1 MNRFRLCATIV
12 AALSV
17 VSFSARAL
25 IVSSD
30 ASRSSGPSITEPAGA
45 QETALGPDGKPVRVI
60 SFSTSDHPASAAVAP
75 LEPRAPE
82 LAIPEPV
89 PSVAMPVAAQLP
101 PAVAVQARQAQA
113 EPEAHSAQ
121 RAHPVQKRIAA
132 APAKTRVASAQAHK
146 PFTVLSGL
154 W

>member
-30 ASRSSGPSITEPAGA
+30 ASRGPSIAEPAGA
-45 QETALGPDGKPVRVI
+45 QGTALGPDGKPVRVI
-60 SFSTSDHPASAAVAP
+60 SLSTSDHPASAAEAP
-75 LEPRAPE
+75 LKSRALE
-82 LAIPEPV
+82 LAIPEPG
-89 PSVAMPVAAQLP
+89 PSAAMPLAAELP
-101 PAVAVQARQAQA
+101 RPAAVQARQAQA
-113 EPEAHSAQ
+113 EPEAHPAL
-121 RAHPVQKRIAA
+121 RAHPVPKRIAA
-132 APAKTRVASAQAHK
+132 TPAKGRAASAQAHK